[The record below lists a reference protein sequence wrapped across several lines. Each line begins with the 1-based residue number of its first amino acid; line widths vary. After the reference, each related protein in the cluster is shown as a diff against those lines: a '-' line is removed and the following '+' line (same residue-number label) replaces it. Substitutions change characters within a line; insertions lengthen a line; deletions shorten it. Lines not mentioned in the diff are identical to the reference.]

1 MARSRSQVSSVSSLL
16 TLLALAAWIVPAK
29 ALYLYMEGNSQ
40 KCFFE
45 DLPSDTMVVGHY
57 NMEHWD
63 HNVRAY
69 VADPNIQAY
78 ISVEETFDNDHR
90 IVSQRSAAKGR
101 FTFSAA
107 DSGEHRICL
116 SPIGAQATAGAIFG
130 GMSAGSVRLTIDMAI
145 GATSQIESNDKG
157 KLQDLQQKVRDLN
170 ARLQDIRREQV
181 FQREREAEFRDQS
194 ESTNAK
200 VVRWTLIQVAVL
212 GVTCA
217 WQLSHL
223 RAFFIKQKLT

>member
-181 FQREREAEFRDQS
+181 FQRVSSDMVSHR
-194 ESTNAK
+194 K
-200 VVRWTLIQVAVL
+200 PLVCKL
-212 GVTCA
+212 G
-217 WQLSHL
+217 SGK
-223 RAFFIKQKLT
+223 F

>member
-181 FQREREAEFRDQS
+181 FQRVSCNMEFHRKS
-194 ESTNAK
+194 PLVCE
-200 VVRWTLIQVAVL
+200 L
-212 GVTCA
+212 G
-217 WQLSHL
+217 SG
-223 RAFFIKQKLT
+223 KL